1 MARRHNKIRNQTS
14 SHRKGTRQF
23 QFDQQ
28 EQYDMKGKNN
38 TRVTREFRIEE
49 KRDTSEL
56 QPMNQ
61 MQAEYIHAIY
71 STPVIICTGV
81 WGSSKTFIPTVIAGD
96 LLEDKQIEKIIIAR
110 PAEGKAKSVGFFKG
124 DKNEKLS
131 GWAAPIL
138 DTLKKRLGHS
148 KVEYLL
154 EKEIIE
160 LLALEQVK
168 GRSWDNAFIIVD
180 EAEDLEPEVAKSLV
194 GRQGIN
200 STIVITGDVNQKD
213 LKSYSGLELL
223 LEVAKY
229 GDIDLAHIDFDSWD
243 YCVRSPE
250 ARAWG
255 EAFESYESERGRV

>member
-1 MARRHNKIRNQTS
+1 MARRNNKIRNQLNSRKFQS
-14 SHRKGTRQF
+14 SK
-23 QFDQQ
+23 Q
-28 EQYDMKGKNN
+28 ESYEMKGKNN
-38 TRVTREFRIEE
+38 TRVTREFRVEE
-49 KRDTSEL
+49 KRDTSDL

-61 MQAEYIHAIY
+61 MQAEYINAIY
-71 STPVIICTGV
+71 NTPVIICTGV
-81 WGSSKTFIPTVIAGD
+81 WGSSKTFIPTVIACD

-138 DTLKKRLGHS
+138 DTMKKRLGFT

-154 EKEIIE
+154 EKGTIE

-255 EAFESYESERGRV
+255 EAFEDYESKRGRV

>member
-1 MARRHNKIRNQTS
+1 MSQTRRENRRRN
-14 SHRKGTRQF
+14 RQKLS
-23 QFDQQ
+23 
-28 EQYDMKGKNN
+28 EGEDMKGRNN
-38 TRVTREFRIEE
+38 QRNTKEVKTFEY
-49 KRDTSEL
+49 RDTTPLSPL
-56 QPMNQ
+56 NARQR
-61 MQAEYIHAIY
+61 EYIDSIY
-71 STPVIICTGV
+71 NHPVIICTGV
-81 WGSSKTFIPTVIAGD
+81 WGSSKTYIPSVIASD
-96 LLEDKQIEKIIIAR
+96 LLMSKQIEKIIIAR

-138 DTLKKRLGHS
+138 DTFKKRMGLGQV
-148 KVEYLL
+148 KAFL
-154 EKEIIE
+154 ENEKIE

-223 LEVAKY
+223 LEVSQY
-229 GDIDLAHIDFDSWD
+229 GNIDMAVVDFDDWE
-243 YCVRSPE
+243 YCVRSEE
-250 ARAWG
+250 AKEWG
-255 EAFESYESERGRV
+255 KAFERYDTDGGKV